1 MKEPTLDN
9 VIAFV
14 RAFTGVSTARSIT
27 AATRL
32 EADLGITG
40 DDGVLLLQEAERR
53 FGRTLTTPEGGVR
66 DAFGLGPD
74 EFLFGPE
81 GFDPLGLGALVRWV
95 QGEPP
100 PVIRDLTVGELHA
113 ALNASDE

>member
-1 MKEPTLDN
+1 MTEPTLGN

-14 RAFTGVSTARSIT
+14 RAFTGVKPTRSIT
-27 AATRL
+27 ASTRL
-32 EADLGITG
+32 EADLGVTG

-53 FGRTLTTPEGGVR
+53 FGRTLTTPGGGVR
-66 DAFGLGPD
+66 GVFGLGPD

-81 GFDPLGLGALVRWV
+81 GFDPIGLGALVRWMR
-95 QGEPP
+95 GDPP